1 MSNGTYE
8 RIKQNCD
15 TLPLRQTA
23 NRGTWE
29 EEHQTKIYL
38 GAKAVWVKRALS
50 VSDSDT
56 GEDRTSLK
64 ISSLLIFPPF
74 LFPMPWSLLGNHYSA
89 QSNFVVSDPPHSYN
103 VDHHPHHPH
112 HHAHLPR
119 RAILVSKTLGAPES
133 IVASVSFPKQIC
145 KFNLFQHILTY
156 LITKIRTSNAADCV
170 GHRDAFARQSVRPL
184 PGWKIVHKILLDLLD
199 PISKFRWR
207 IYRYSI
213 IWSPSGATCLL
224 HGLDCPI
231 GITNF
236 ELVSS

>member
-1 MSNGTYE
+1 MCVSVNIKRPFFFDDRPYSSSSISNFSNSAVCNSASITSTELCELVYKENLRTLQKHFKSCARIWHSAFGGSLWRKKPECQISTHTPKPECLISRPTNDFRSEWPVSTIFPPYIMSNGTYE

-74 LFPMPWSLLGNHYSA
+74 LFPMPWSLLGNH
-89 QSNFVVSDPPHSYN
+89 
-103 VDHHPHHPH
+103 
-112 HHAHLPR
+112 
-119 RAILVSKTLGAPES
+119 
-133 IVASVSFPKQIC
+133 
-145 KFNLFQHILTY
+145 
-156 LITKIRTSNAADCV
+156 
-170 GHRDAFARQSVRPL
+170 
-184 PGWKIVHKILLDLLD
+184 
-199 PISKFRWR
+199 
-207 IYRYSI
+207 
-213 IWSPSGATCLL
+213 
-224 HGLDCPI
+224 
-231 GITNF
+231 
-236 ELVSS
+236 